1 MLSSLIIFV
10 VSGCVATITFLVMSH
25 FAIVNNWYVDE
36 QRPMRW
42 FWSIW
47 TASLMTGVGA
57 QLTAIITVFSIE
69 NMSQYA
75 FFAFLPLIIGG
86 TITAGYIS
94 FILIHMEVIKR
105 ICARNE

>member
-1 MLSSLIIFV
+1 MLNSLIAFV
-10 VSGCVATITFLVMSH
+10 IVGCVSTIIFLVMSH
-25 FAIVNNWYVDE
+25 FAIINDWYMNE
-36 QRPMRW
+36 QRSMRW

-47 TASLMTGVGA
+47 TASLMTGIGA
-57 QLTAIITVFSIE
+57 QLTAITTTFSIE

-86 TITAGYIS
+86 TIIAGYIA